1 MHHIISDGWSMGIF
15 IAELSALYQA
25 FSSGV
30 PSPLP
35 ELPVQY
41 ADFAIWQK
49 QWLSG
54 EVRDTQLNYWLNQ
67 LQGAPELLQLPAD
80 RTRANVQTYQGA
92 KQTFVLNNQLIQKLK
107 ILSSES
113 GTTLFMT
120 LYAAFATLLYRYTG
134 ESDILI
140 GSSIAN
146 RNYSEIESLIGFFV
160 NTLVLRSKFED
171 DLSFQSLLL
180 QVRETT
186 LQAYEHQDIPFE
198 QIQRQRSL
206 SYSPLFQV
214 MFILQNT
221 SIGDVELPGITWHH
235 LNIESTVAKFDLTL
249 SMSETSN
256 GLVGEWEYS
265 TDLFDSSTIGRMAG
279 HLQNLL
285 SAIVENPQQ
294 AVGKLPLLSARER
307 HQLLVEW
314 NNTSCEYPT
323 DKCIHQLFEE
333 QVEKTPSSVAVVF
346 DQEQLTYEQ
355 LNQKANQLAH
365 YLQSLGVKP
374 EVLVG
379 IYVERSLNMVVGLL
393 GILKAGGAYV
403 PLDPTYPQER
413 LSYMLEDS
421 GIQILLTQDKL
432 IFQLS
437 EHQVQVVC
445 LDSDW
450 DKIALYSQKNPT
462 GINSGEHLAYIIYT
476 SGSTGKSKGVTIAH
490 QALSLFTQTILSV
503 YQITASDRI
512 LQFAS
517 ISFDTAIEEIYPCL
531 CTGATLVLRTNEMLA
546 DLRKFFQYCQDLQV
560 TVLDLPTAYWHQ
572 LVADLVANDVV
583 IPESLRLVVIGGEKV
598 LPEPVRYWQQYIA
611 KSGKSDRLQL
621 INTYGPTETTV
632 SALLYRIPCITSSTT
647 SEVPIGS
654 PLPYVQAYILD
665 PHLQPVPIGV
675 TGELYIGGPGLARGY
690 LNRPELTSEK
700 FIPNPFSDRKSE
712 RLYKTGD
719 LARYLTDGN
728 IEFLGR
734 LDNQVK
740 IHGFRI
746 ELGEIEAV
754 LNAHPQIQQAV
765 VIAKED
771 TPGNKRLI
779 TYMVTCDE
787 TLTTKQLRGFLL
799 LKLPEYMVP
808 STFVT
813 LKTLPLTSNG
823 KIDRKALAALD
834 GEITIGYEYVAP
846 RTAIELQLT
855 QIWSSILGIAPVGV
869 QDNFFELGG
878 NSLLIVK
885 FLSQLRQACG
895 VDLPVY
901 CLFEFPTVAGIAQV
915 IEQIL
920 QLGTSN
926 SITNNILDL
935 STEAVL
941 DSEIQPQ
948 SLAFDDVS
956 EPKCIFLTG
965 ATGFIGTYL
974 LYELLQCT
982 TADIYCLVRTPNP
995 DEGKKRLRTKLESY
1009 SLWNE
1014 SFSSRI
1020 ISVVGDLSQPRLG
1033 ITAAE
1038 FQNLASCIDV
1048 IYHNGALVNFIYP
1061 YSTLKPAN
1069 VTATEEVLRL
1079 ASQIKVKPV
1088 HFISTLSVFDL
1099 SQYSQNQIILESD
1112 SLNKSQGLIGGYAQ
1126 SKWVAEKLI
1135 MIARERGLPV
1145 CIYRLGHVS
1154 GHSKTGVGNT
1164 SDWLSIMIKG
1174 CIQLRMFPEV
1184 EMMIEMMPVDYVS
1197 QAIIAIS
1204 QVKSSL
1210 GKAFH
1215 IINPDR
1221 ISSEYLTNWI
1231 QKFGYP
1237 VKQISFNEWRKELI
1251 HHINQFPDNA
1261 LHSLLPMFPEE
1272 SDSEKLAIQFDYQN
1286 TVKALSETGIH
1297 CPHINAELLN
1307 LYFSYFL
1314 NIGFLSTPEQIAFV

>member
-1 MHHIISDGWSMGIF
+1 
-15 IAELSALYQA
+15 
-25 FSSGV
+25 
-30 PSPLP
+30 
-35 ELPVQY
+35 
-41 ADFAIWQK
+41 
-49 QWLSG
+49 
-54 EVRDTQLNYWLNQ
+54 
-67 LQGAPELLQLPAD
+67 
-80 RTRANVQTYQGA
+80 
-92 KQTFVLNNQLIQKLK
+92 
-107 ILSSES
+107 
-113 GTTLFMT
+113 
-120 LYAAFATLLYRYTG
+120 
-134 ESDILI
+134 
-140 GSSIAN
+140 
-146 RNYSEIESLIGFFV
+146 
-160 NTLVLRSKFED
+160 LRSKFED
-171 DLSFQSLLL
+171 HLSFQSLLL

-186 LQAYEHQDIPFE
+186 LQAYEHQDVPFE

-221 SIGDVELPGITWHH
+221 SKGDVELPDITWHH
-235 LNIESTVAKFDLTL
+235 LNIESTISKFDLTL

-256 GLVGEWEYS
+256 GLVGEWEYN
-265 TDLFDSSTIGRMAG
+265 TDLFDGSTIERMAG

-314 NNTSCEYPT
+314 SNTSCEYST

-333 QVEKTPSSVAVVF
+333 QVEKTPHAVAVVF

-379 IYVERSLNMVVGLL
+379 ICVERSLNMVVGLL

-403 PLDPTYPQER
+403 PLDPTYPEEH

-437 EHQVQVVC
+437 KHQVQVVC

-490 QALSLFTQTILSV
+490 QALSRFTQTILSE

-572 LVADLVANDVV
+572 LVADLVGDDVV

-632 SALLYRIPCITSSTT
+632 SALLYRIPSITSSTT

-654 PLPYVQAYILD
+654 PLAYVQAYILD

-675 TGELYIGGPGLARGY
+675 PGELYIGGAGLARGY
-690 LNRPELTSEK
+690 LNRPELTCEK

-728 IEFLGR
+728 IEYLGR
-734 LDNQVK
+734 LDYQVK
-740 IHGFRI
+740 IRGFRI

-765 VIAKED
+765 VIATED

-787 TLTTKQLRGFLL
+787 TFTTKQLRGFLL

-834 GEITIGYEYVAP
+834 GEITIGYEYIAP

-855 QIWSSILGIAPVGV
+855 QIWSSILSIAPVGV

-895 VDLPVY
+895 VDLPVH

-926 SITNNILDL
+926 SITDNILDL
-935 STEAVL
+935 SAEAVL

-948 SLAFDDVS
+948 SIAFDDVS

-965 ATGFIGTYL
+965 ATGFVGTYL
-974 LYELLQCT
+974 LYELLQRT
-982 TADIYCLVRTPNP
+982 TADIYCLVRTSNP
-995 DEGKKRLRTKLESY
+995 HEGKKRLQTKLESY
-1009 SLWNE
+1009 SLWDE

-1033 ITAAE
+1033 VTAAE

-1099 SQYSQNQIILESD
+1099 SQYSQNQIISESD
-1112 SLNKSQGLIGGYAQ
+1112 SLNKSPGLIGGYAQ

-1164 SDWLSIMIKG
+1164 TDWLSIMIKG

-1184 EMMIEMMPVDYVS
+1184 EMMIEIMPVDYVS

-1221 ISSEYLTNWI
+1221 ISSEYLINWI

-1237 VKQISFNEWRKELI
+1237 VQQISFTEWRKELI
-1251 HHINQFPDNA
+1251 NHINQFPDNA

-1272 SDSEKLAIQFDYQN
+1272 SDFEKLAIQFDYQN
-1286 TVKALSETGIH
+1286 TVKALSKAGIN
-1297 CPHINAELLN
+1297 CPHINAELLK
-1307 LYFSYFL
+1307 LYFLYFL
-1314 NIGFLSTPEQIAFV
+1314 NIGFLSNPEEIAFV